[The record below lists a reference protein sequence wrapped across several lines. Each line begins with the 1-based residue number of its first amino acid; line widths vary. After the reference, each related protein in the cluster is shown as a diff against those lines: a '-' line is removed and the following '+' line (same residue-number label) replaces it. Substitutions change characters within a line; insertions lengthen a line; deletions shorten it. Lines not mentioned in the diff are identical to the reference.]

1 MKSPKASN
9 LETYKLLIFDL
20 YLHSQKNGGKINGN
34 EIRDKFRAY
43 KIDTHYTKKSLI
55 TLGLINEIER
65 GPKKMAIYQ
74 WSGGVPTEEMANHF
88 LHEVYMIRHIDQESV
103 RLRRVE
109 QRKAL
114 KELKMASKRVDEA
127 QQSFEE
133 AIEEHIERQVS
144 PTLDSWCLKFP
155 DEKQYFSAFGL
166 EVIRK
171 IGRMFCIES
180 IKNELD
186 GQ

>member
-20 YLHSQKNGGKINGN
+20 YLHSQKNGGKISGN

-43 KIDTHYTKKSLI
+43 KIDTHYTKKALL
-55 TLGLINEIER
+55 TLGIINEIER
-65 GPKKMAIYQ
+65 GRNKTIIYQ

-88 LHEVYMIRHIDQESV
+88 LHEVYMIRHIDQEGT
-103 RLRRVE
+103 RLRRIA

-114 KELKMASKRVDEA
+114 KELKMAGHRVDEA

-133 AIEEHIERQVS
+133 AIEDHIEQQVS

-166 EVIRK
+166 EMMRK
-171 IGRMFCIES
+171 IGRLFSIES
-180 IKNELD
+180 VKESGSN
-186 GQ
+186 